1 MAIKNRTECQYI
13 YIYIIELE
21 KMQAKL
27 CLITFNP
34 VALIFSASWST
45 ATLLGAQTKT

>member
-1 MAIKNRTECQYI
+1 
-13 YIYIIELE
+13 
-21 KMQAKL
+21 MQAEL

-45 ATLLGAQTKT
+45 ATLLGAQTKTWQKNNIIKCNNQTNKYKC